1 MLAAV
6 EQREFVKVSDLSEMF
21 GISEVTV
28 RSDLEALQQAGR
40 LRRVHGGAV
49 TKAPRP
55 ERPFEASLG
64 AQSEEKRL
72 IGEAA
77 AALVTSGE
85 TLILDVGSTTAAVAR
100 ALAARADLTDVVCF
114 TNGLSIALALE
125 PTIPRFSVVVTGGTL
140 RPLQHSLVDPL
151 AASMLEEI
159 HADTV
164 FLGCNGV
171 DLEAGVTN
179 VNLPEADIKRRMVR
193 AARRR
198 IVVATGDKVGETS
211 LAPLCSLD
219 DVTLLITDASADAET
234 VERLRR
240 TGLDVRVVG

>member
-6 EQREFVKVSDLSEMF
+6 EEREFVRVSDLSDLF

-28 RSDLEALQQAGR
+28 RSDLAALQEAGL

-49 TKAPRP
+49 VTPPQP
-55 ERPFEASLG
+55 ERPFEQSLG
-64 AQSEEKRL
+64 ARAEEKRR

-77 AALVTSGE
+77 AGLVTSGE
-85 TLILDVGSTTAAVAR
+85 TIILDVGSTTTAVAQ
-100 ALAARADLTDVVCF
+100 ALVARSDLTDVVCF
-114 TNGLSIALALE
+114 TNGLKVALE
-125 PTIPRFSVVVTGGTL
+125 LEPAIPRITVVLTGGTL

-151 AASMLEEI
+151 AGAMLEDI

-171 DLEAGVTN
+171 DMAAGVTN
-179 VNLPEADIKRRMVR
+179 VNLPEAEIKRRMVR

-198 IVVATGDKVGETS
+198 IVVATADKIGETS
-211 LAPLCSLD
+211 LAPLCAID
-219 DVTLLITDASADAET
+219 DVTMLITDAAVPSGLVAELREA
-234 VERLRR
+234 VEVL
-240 TGLDVRVVG
+240 VV

>member
-1 MLAAV
+1 MLATV
-6 EQREFVKVSDLSEMF
+6 EEREFVRVTDLSEMF

-28 RSDLEALQQAGR
+28 RSDLEALQGAGH

-49 TKAPRP
+49 VTPPQP
-55 ERPFEASLG
+55 ERSFELSLG
-64 AQSEEKRL
+64 SQAEEKRR

-77 AALVTSGE
+77 AALVAPGE
-85 TLILDVGSTTAAVAR
+85 TIILDVGSTTAALAQALVAR
-100 ALAARADLTDVVCF
+100 SDLSGVVCF
-114 TNGLSIALALE
+114 TNGLKVALE
-125 PTIPRFSVVVTGGTL
+125 LEPAIPRLSVVLTGGTL

-151 AASMLEEI
+151 AAAMLEDI

-171 DLEAGVTN
+171 DVEAGVTN

-198 IVVATGDKVGETS
+198 IVLATGEKIGAVS
-211 LAPLCSLD
+211 LAPLCD
-219 DVTLLITDASADAET
+219 IDQVTTLITDTSADPDL
-234 VERLRR
+234 V
-240 TGLDVRVVG
+240 TGLREAGLEVLAV